1 MSNLRSLPRDAEI
14 LAARGPKNRVDPHVA
29 WAALVEPERTAAG
42 TIADVAT
49 IFLTNRECPLRC
61 LMCDLWKNTTDE
73 SVPAGAIPTQIER
86 ALARLP
92 AAQQIKLYN
101 SGNFFDPLAIP
112 PDDYPAIA
120 QRLQAFDNVIV
131 ENHPRMCTS
140 DCLRFRDLLETSLEV
155 ALGLETVHAKALATL
170 NKRMT
175 VGDFDRAARFL
186 RDEGIA
192 VRAFLLLR
200 PPLMTDEEGIHW
212 ALASVEH
219 AFEAGADCCSIIP
232 TRAGNGVMERLE
244 RDGLFAPPRLASLEC
259 VLEEGIA
266 LRRGRVFVDLW
277 DAQRLAA
284 CSRCGPARIER
295 LRQMNLLQEMLPPVA
310 CDCEAAR

>member
-1 MSNLRSLPRDAEI
+1 
-14 LAARGPKNRVDPHVA
+14 LALALERFIMTLATAAIGA
-29 WAALVEPERTAAG
+29 WALVDGLSYFILGPERA
-42 TIADVAT
+42 
-49 IFLTNRECPLRC
+49 P
-61 LMCDLWKNTTDE
+61 TTDDP
-73 SVPAGAIPTQIER
+73 VPPGAIPTQIDR

-92 AAQQIKLYN
+92 AAQQVKLYN

-112 PDDYPAIA
+112 PEDYAAIA
-120 QRLQAFDNVIV
+120 QRLRGFDNVIV

-140 DCLRFRDLLETSLEV
+140 DCLRFRDLLKTGLEV
-155 ALGLETVHAKALATL
+155 ALGLETVHAEALAAL

-192 VRAFLLLR
+192 VRAFILLR
-200 PPLMTDEEGIHW
+200 LPLLSEEEGIHW
-212 ALASVEH
+212 ALASVVH
-219 AFEAGADCCSIIP
+219 AFDAGADCCSIIP
-232 TRAGNGVMERLE
+232 TRAGNGIMERLA
-244 RDGLFAPPRLASLEC
+244 RDGLFAPPQLASLER

-284 CSRCGPARIER
+284 CSRCGPERIER
-295 LRQMNLLQEMLPPVA
+295 LRQMNLCQQVLPQID